1 MKLIIKL
8 VILIFNLTLSA
19 QSDNFIG
26 DYSRSLSEEGNHI
39 IEYKLT
45 LNQNGTF
52 LFHSYTKMQ
61 GGTPPEV
68 NKYGKGKWTAKDNL
82 ITFSANKNEDFDE
95 KYTLNF
101 NKSTARFITKNPRNK
116 TDQIVKTRLAFIASG
131 IFWMQRIDVFKV

>member
-26 DYSRSLSEEGNHI
+26 DYSRSLSEEGKHI

-82 ITFSANKNEDFDE
+82 ITFSTNKNEDFDE

-116 TDQIVKTRLAFIASG
+116 TDQIVKTRLTFVESG